1 MQSAWHGTVAPTV
14 REDDMVTR
22 TLPMEL
28 LDQKGI
34 RYEAHEHDEAQY
46 TAEGVADDLGIP
58 VAQVVKAMLVR
69 CDGSWYVLV
78 VIPGDKRLGL
88 EKVQRAVSAGKVNL
102 ASKQEVERITGYT
115 VGAVSVIGFRQG
127 GVLTFVDQRVLEL
140 DQVLI
145 SSGRPDAGL
154 VLSTDDLLTALE
166 GAQLGDFCE

>member
-1 MQSAWHGTVAPTV
+1 
-14 REDDMVTR
+14 MVTR

-28 LDQKGI
+28 LERKGI
-34 RYEAHEHDEAQY
+34 RYQVHQHEEDQY
-46 TAEGVADDLGIP
+46 TAQDVAEDLGVS

-78 VIPGDKRLGL
+78 VVPGDRRLSL
-88 EKVQRAVSAGKVNL
+88 DRVRAAVGAGKVNL

-127 GVLTFVDQRVLEL
+127 GVLTFVDRAVLDLEEAI
-140 DQVLI
+140 I

-154 VLSTDDLLTALE
+154 ALAPRDLLAALE
-166 GAQLGDFCE
+166 GAQVGDFIE

>member
-1 MQSAWHGTVAPTV
+1 
-14 REDDMVTR
+14 MVTK

-28 LDQKGI
+28 LEQKGI
-34 RYEAHEHDEAQY
+34 PYEVHPHEEAQY
-46 TAEGVADDLGIP
+46 TAEDVAADLSIP

-78 VIPGDKRLGL
+78 VIPGDQRLSV
-88 EKVQRAVSAGKVNL
+88 EKVRATVGAGKTHL

-115 VGAVSVIGFRQG
+115 VGAVSVMGFRQG

-140 DQVLI
+140 ERVVI

-154 VLSTDDLLTALE
+154 ALSVEDMMAALQ
-166 GAQLGDFCE
+166 GAQVGDFCETAATTERRE

>member
-1 MQSAWHGTVAPTV
+1 MEEGVPTS
-14 REDDMVTR
+14 REPRLKERDMVTR

-28 LDQKGI
+28 LEQRGI
-34 RYEAHEHDEAQY
+34 PYDVHAHAEDQY
-46 TAEGVADDLGIP
+46 TAEGVAEDLGIP

-78 VIPGDKRLGL
+78 VVPGDRRLSL
-88 EKVQRAVSAGKVNL
+88 EKIQRTVGAGKVNL

-127 GVLTFVDQRVLEL
+127 GVLTFVDQGVLDL
-140 DQVLI
+140 DQVVI

-154 VLSTDDLLTALE
+154 VLSVEDLMTALQ
-166 GAQLGDFCE
+166 GAQVGDFSE

>member
-1 MQSAWHGTVAPTV
+1 MDS
-14 REDDMVTR
+14 MVTR

-28 LDQKGI
+28 LEKKGI
-34 RYEAHEHDEAQY
+34 PYKAHEHAEDQY
-46 TAEGVADDLGIP
+46 TAQGVAEDLGVS

-78 VIPGDKRLGL
+78 VVPGDQRLSL
-88 EKVQRAVSAGKVNL
+88 EKVRSTVGAARVTL

-127 GVLTFVDQRVLEL
+127 GVLTFVDGGVLDLERVI
-140 DQVLI
+140 I

-154 VLSTDDLLTALE
+154 ELSCDDLLRALP
-166 GAQLGDFCE
+166 GAQAGDFTE